1 MAEFFL
7 ELFSEEIP
15 PKLQANAREKIK
27 FLFENQLK
35 KKNIK
40 FSNSKSFSTPKR
52 LVFVF
57 DGIPK
62 KIIQD
67 ELVLKGPKVDTPPVA
82 LEGFIKSNNLF
93 KTDVYQEETD
103 KGKFYFAKI
112 KSQTIDVEN
121 ELSQII
127 PKVLKNYSWPKAMKW
142 SSYDLI
148 WGRPLNS
155 IIALFDKKIVNFKF
169 YHLNSNN
176 LAEIDVDFNVKQKIV
191 KDFKTYNN
199 FLKLKNIILDQ
210 DIRKKIIITKLKKI
224 CKSRNFHIEN
234 DDKLLDEV
242 TNLVEN
248 PNVLIG
254 KFDKSFL
261 KIPNEILIITMKQH
275 QKYFP
280 LFYDKNKL
288 ANFFIFVS
296 NLKDIKKYIKT
307 GNEKVI
313 TARLSDAKFFWD
325 KNKKQNLVKQI
336 SKLKNLTFFKELG
349 TVYDKTQRIRKIGS
363 LISDNLNLNKEKIEI
378 AASICKSDLVS
389 DLVGEYPELQGV
401 MGKYF
406 AEEQG
411 FDENV
416 SLAIKEHYLPL
427 GTTGIVAKKPISY
440 VVSIADKIDTLVGF
454 FGTNEKP
461 TSSKDPFA
469 LKRTAIG
476 LIKTII
482 DNEINIKLKD
492 IIVYSSNL
500 YKEQNLKLIND
511 RLIIDIINFLRDRT
525 KHLLKDKKVRLDI
538 IEAAISSHMN
548 DDFVLLYKKCL
559 IVNKNISK
567 DLGKNIVSTYKRASN
582 ILGSETKNE
591 KYKIQGLP
599 DSVLFKK
606 EEEKILFD
614 KINEI
619 RKYFSSTY
627 KKQGFDESFYI
638 LGEAKLSTD
647 NFFDKVIVNDENSDI
662 KKNRLELLQMLCK
675 TYDNFIDFSKVERI

>member
-27 FLFENQLK
+27 FLFEDQLK
-35 KKNIK
+35 KQNIK

-67 ELVLKGPKVDTPPVA
+67 EQVLKGPKVDTPPVA

-121 ELSQII
+121 ELSQIT

-155 IIALFDKKIVNFKF
+155 IIALFDRKIVNFKF

-176 LAEIDVDFNVKQKIV
+176 LVEIDIDFNSKHKIV

-210 DIRKKIIITKLKKI
+210 DIRKKIIITKFNKI
-224 CKSRNFHIEN
+224 CKSRNLHMQD

-242 TNLVEN
+242 ANLVEN

-280 LFYDKNKL
+280 LFYEKNKL
-288 ANFFIFVS
+288 TNIFISVS
-296 NLKDIKKYIKT
+296 NLKDIKGYIKS

-313 TARLSDAKFFWD
+313 AARLSDVKFFWE
-325 KNKKQNLVKQI
+325 KNKKQNLVKQV
-336 SKLKNLTFFKELG
+336 SKLKKLIFFKKLG

-378 AASICKSDLVS
+378 AASVCKSDLVS

-411 FDENV
+411 FDENI

-427 GTTGIVAKKPISY
+427 GTVGIVAKKPISY

-454 FGTNEKP
+454 FGINEKP

-469 LKRTAIG
+469 LKRAAIG
-476 LIKTII
+476 LVKTII
-482 DNEINIKLKD
+482 DNEIDIKLKD
-492 IIVYSSNL
+492 IIVYSSKL

-511 RLIIDIINFLRDRT
+511 RLITDIINFLRDRT
-525 KHLLKDKKVRLDI
+525 KHLLKDKKIRPDI

-591 KYKIQGLP
+591 KYKTQGLP
-599 DSVLFKK
+599 NTVLFKK

-619 RKYFSSTY
+619 RKHFSNTY

-638 LGEAKLSTD
+638 LEEAKLSTD
-647 NFFDKVIVNDENSDI
+647 NFFDKVIVNDENLDI

-675 TYDNFIDFSKVERI
+675 AYDNFIDFSKVEGI